1 MVIHRLWRS
10 VVEWCDHFHVLQAV
24 PGRWRIFV
32 GCQRELD
39 FQATDAAAIPDVH
52 LAKLT
57 GRWRCGHRS
66 VEAFEEAN
74 TAFPQDESNPHSYD
88 HPDDGGQC
96 GHEPQAIREAV
107 QAARGSLASI
117 HRNAFAGGMRCSR
130 ISSSIALILESSFE
144 GVTPKRNGL
153 AAATAMHVL
162 QARGS
167 CALKCRP
174 ASGWASRPHN
184 VSRRRPSGRT
194 DVLMACDF
202 PNRSNE
208 PLMLRS

>member
-10 VVEWCDHFHVLQAV
+10 VVEWCDHFHILQAV
-24 PGRWRIFV
+24 PRRWRIFV

-74 TAFPQDESNPHSYD
+74 TAFPQEQPNRHSYR
-88 HPDDGGQC
+88 HPDDGGEC

-107 QAARGSLASI
+107 QAARGSFASI
-117 HRNAFAGGMRCSR
+117 HRRALDGWMRRSR
-130 ISSSIALILESSFE
+130 TSSSIALIRESSLE
-144 GVTPKRNGL
+144 ALMPKRNGL
-153 AAATAMHVL
+153 AVATATHDL
-162 QARGS
+162 
-167 CALKCRP
+167 
-174 ASGWASRPHN
+174 H
-184 VSRRRPSGRT
+184 
-194 DVLMACDF
+194 ACG
-202 PNRSNE
+202 
-208 PLMLRS
+208 